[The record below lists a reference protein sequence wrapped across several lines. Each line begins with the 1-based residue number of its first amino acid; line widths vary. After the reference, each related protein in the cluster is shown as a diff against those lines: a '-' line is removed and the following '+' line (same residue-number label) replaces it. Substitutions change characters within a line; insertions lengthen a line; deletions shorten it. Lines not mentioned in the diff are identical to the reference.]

1 MLFSVYFYIQ
11 DMVAEPVG
19 GQWASERMPA
29 PDFDGIAHDGKS
41 VRALTVKP
49 SETV

>member
-1 MLFSVYFYIQ
+1 M
-11 DMVAEPVG
+11 G
-19 GQWASERMPA
+19 GQSASERMPT
-29 PDFDGIAHDGKS
+29 PDFDGTAHDGKS